1 MSGQRG
7 SLGLARVPSPLGAL
21 LVVCDAS
28 GCLRALDFEDCEPRL
43 RRLLRAHCG
52 ADAAGAVSRSAP
64 GPVVESLGAFFSG
77 ELRALDSLPV
87 RTGGSD
93 FQRRV
98 WAALREIPSGATTS
112 YGALARTLGK
122 PGACRAVGLANGANP
137 IAIVVPCHR
146 VVGSD
151 GALRGY
157 AGGLAR
163 KRWLLEHEQR
173 WRHAA

>member
-1 MSGQRG
+1 VSAARE
-7 SLGLARVPSPLGAL
+7 SLVLSRVPSPLGSLFA
-21 LVVCDAS
+21 VSDAS
-28 GCLRALDFEDCEPRL
+28 GRLRALDFEDCEPRL
-43 RRLLRAHCG
+43 RRLLCAHCG
-52 ADAAGAVSRSAP
+52 AGAELAP
-64 GPVVESLGAFFSG
+64 GPAPLTVVESLGAFFRG
-77 ELRALDSLPV
+77 DLCVLDAVPV
-87 RTGGSD
+87 RTGGTD

-112 YGALARTLGK
+112 YGALARALGK
-122 PGACRAVGLANGANP
+122 PTAYRAVGLANGANP

-146 VVGSD
+146 VVGAD
-151 GALRGY
+151 GALTGY